1 MASAQDASTSAST
14 PGTFAD
20 EIREEGFTQ
29 IYSGPERPQVDI
41 VIVHGLQG
49 HPVKTWTHKAK
60 SKTTKHANAT
70 PAKSDTTEHAKA
82 PPRSFFGI
90 RHKPKQKDGSASN
103 PTLGAQAKG
112 DIEKETY
119 WPRDLLPKDFP
130 NARVL
135 AYGYDS
141 HVSHFF
147 RDTAS
152 QNNIITLGRDL
163 LHNLVAYRVDEP
175 TRPLFFVCH
184 SLGGLVVKEAS
195 VINRSP
201 TTISHEHRLYAV
213 LRTRPTSTQI
223 S

>member
-1 MASAQDASTSAST
+1 M
-14 PGTFAD
+14 
-20 EIREEGFTQ
+20 
-29 IYSGPERPQVDI
+29 
-41 VIVHGLQG
+41 
-49 HPVKTWTHKAK
+49 KTWTCEVQTRSNTTDYASTK
-60 SKTTKHANAT
+60 SKKFLAFHRKPRESGGNA
-70 PAKSDTTEHAKA
+70 PE
-82 PPRSFFGI
+82 
-90 RHKPKQKDGSASN
+90 
-103 PTLGAQAKG
+103 PTLEAQTIG
-112 DIEKETY
+112 NYKEGTY
-119 WPRDLLPKDFP
+119 WPRDLLPRDFP

-135 AYGYDS
+135 TYGYDS

-195 VINRSP
+195 VIVHSP
-201 TTISHEHRLYAV
+201 TIANRHRPYAALRMRPIS
-213 LRTRPTSTQI
+213 TPI